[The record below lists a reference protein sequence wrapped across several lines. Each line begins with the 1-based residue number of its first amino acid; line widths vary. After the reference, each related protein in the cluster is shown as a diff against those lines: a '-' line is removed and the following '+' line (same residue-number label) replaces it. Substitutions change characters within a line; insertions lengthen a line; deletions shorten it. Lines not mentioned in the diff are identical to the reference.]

1 MNSLP
6 SILAISIRGFYSYP
20 LFSRRGTASSDEDED
35 PFSAFLD
42 PGLRS
47 NTKQFVKT
55 YFQLAKGS
63 TSPLHALRGRHTV
76 TFVGV
81 NKGTVNA
88 QHETF
93 TIRAFDG
100 DTDKTHM
107 FIIKCTASTRSIKS
121 DDDIFEYFT
130 QCPDSKSVLESIR
143 LALQDMSG
151 TASNIASTSLQPF
164 KGRASTSESLSESQ
178 VLLLPSMNHPIT
190 SSNSIPAPQ
199 STFIYWSLAK
209 AVTVAAARSSARSSP
224 IQLEAEDTIFGV
236 VSQDLGKSIRQYD
249 PEGLSLFDVVLVAHV
264 VYKLAP
270 TYALFES
277 QSYWFA
283 NIMFEVIVSLFPS
296 KSQTSPLPVSPP
308 TVRLPNNY
316 SPKEADRWYGVLIK
330 DPRVVAAVVSIAKSH
345 FESQQARY
353 LEKVILFYF

>member
-6 SILAISIRGFYSYP
+6 SILAISIRGFYSFP

-81 NKGTVNA
+81 NKGTVNP

-93 TIRAFDG
+93 TIRVFDG

-107 FIIKCTASTRSIKS
+107 FIIKCTASTRSIES

-130 QCPDSKSVLESIR
+130 QCPDSKSVLETIQM
-143 LALQDMSG
+143 ALQDMSG
-151 TASNIASTSLQPF
+151 AASKSTSLQPF
-164 KGRASTSESLSESQ
+164 KERAFTSESLSESQ
-178 VLLLPSMNHPIT
+178 VLLLPSTNHIT

-209 AVTVAAARSSARSSP
+209 AVPVAAARSSARSSP
-224 IQLEAEDTIFGV
+224 IQLEAEDMILGV

-249 PEGLSLFDVVLVAHV
+249 PEGLSLFDVVLLAHV

-270 TYALFES
+270 TYALFEN

-283 NIMFEVIVSLFPS
+283 NVMFEVIPSLFPS

-308 TVRLPNNY
+308 MVRLPNDY
-316 SPKEADRWYGVLIK
+316 SPKEADWWCGVLINN
-330 DPRVVAAVVSIAKSH
+330 PRVVAAVVSIAKFH
-345 FESQQARY
+345 FKSQHARY